1 VILIEPT
8 VTVMPTFVRLLI
20 LILIGSSLAVRADGL
35 RDNKQAQDSSRDQ
48 LELKL
53 KVQYAAIEKIIAN
66 PPNPADSPT
75 LVRVPGQPPYDV
87 ADYKRRIREWQDD
100 LAQSFKTAEDIVSE
114 ILKSNP
120 PDPAFW
126 RERLETLD
134 LYAQPVSSPETR
146 TVYGVREVEK
156 SAQLLDL
163 PLAVYTN
170 EARAAHARGDV
181 RLRLVLAADGK
192 IKYIFP
198 LKSLRY
204 GLTESAMAAANQIKF
219 EPAIRNGKPA
229 SQFLTLVYEF
239 EKGQARKPY
248 VPRTEF

>member
-1 VILIEPT
+1 MLRLLTLVLLTLLASNDGDARQRNDQSQNPT
-8 VTVMPTFVRLLI
+8 VE
-20 LILIGSSLAVRADGL
+20 
-35 RDNKQAQDSSRDQ
+35 Q
-48 LELKL
+48 LEEKL
-53 KVQYAAIEKIIAN
+53 KTQYAKIEKVIAS
-66 PPNPADSPT
+66 PPNPADSAT
-75 LVRVPGQPPYDV
+75 LIRVPGQPPYDI

-100 LAQSFKTAEDIVSE
+100 LAQSFKAAEDVVAE
-114 ILKSNP
+114 ILKLNP

-156 SAQLLDL
+156 SAQLLNL
-163 PLAVYTN
+163 PLAAYTE
-170 EARAAHARGDV
+170 EARADHARGDV

-192 IKYIFP
+192 VKYIFP

-204 GLTESAMAAANQIKF
+204 GLTESAVAAAAQIKF
-219 EPAIRNGKPA
+219 EPALRKGQPA

-248 VPRTEF
+248 VPRSEF

>member
-1 VILIEPT
+1 MILVEATVIG
-8 VTVMPTFVRLLI
+8 MPTFVRLLV
-20 LILIGSSLAVRADGL
+20 LILIGSLLTVQTNGL
-35 RDNKQAQDSSRDQ
+35 QDNKQAQHSSRDQ

-53 KVQYAAIEKIIAN
+53 KAQYVAIEKVIAN
-66 PPNPADSPT
+66 PPRPAEST
-75 LVRVPGQPPYDV
+75 IIQMPGQPPYDV

-100 LAQSFKTAEDIVSE
+100 LAQSFKAAEDIVAE
-114 ILKSNP
+114 ILKLNP
-120 PDPAFW
+120 PDPTFW
-126 RERLETLD
+126 RERLDTLD

-146 TVYGVREVEK
+146 TVYGIREVEK
-156 SAQLLDL
+156 SAQILLL
-163 PLAVYTN
+163 PLAVYTD

-192 IKYIFP
+192 VKYIFP

-239 EKGQARKPY
+239 ENGQAHKPY